1 MAINT
6 WMRQRLANV
15 VLDSNSIYCK
25 SLLIIFMILLKK
37 LWIQSEIC
45 FFFSQVWISYWI
57 SNILCLFS
65 KCYRVAKKA
74 QKVSYELRNQL
85 RSPLET
91 GVWYVEHTI
100 ATKGFE
106 LGRANTVDMCWFTY
120 YSLDAISVI
129 LLSVLSAIYIVKFLI
144 TQLLTCCCAGS
155 SNTGDSIKKIN

>member
-1 MAINT
+1 
-6 WMRQRLANV
+6 MRQRLASV
-15 VLDSNSIYCK
+15 VLDSNSIYYK

-45 FFFSQVWISYWI
+45 FFFLKFEFRMEFLIFCVF
-57 SNILCLFS
+57 LS

-74 QKVSYELRNQL
+74 QKISYELRNQL

-120 YSLDAISVI
+120 YSLDVITVI

-155 SNTGDSIKKIN
+155 SNTGDSIKKSN